1 MEDDRAVGAAASSL
15 SFKTMMVVGASA
27 RAMTTVRCSG
37 AEMMRAVG
45 GGPALR
51 HGTGTAA

>member
-37 AEMMRAVG
+37 AEMMRAAG